1 MTERFVLSARQ
12 VFLVVWISR
21 PSNYRSSG
29 PKSFVDD
36 LCTSGGVIL
45 GRAATTLRSIK
56 TRPLWLKDLSCRL
69 DMSFLLCGFPLFFF
83 LFTFCTFLNCN
94 FAKKLTDFYI
104 TPAMSKISVGI
115 CLNISKAETH
125 RDIATLLL
133 GRRSVRATIVFGLYP
148 RVGFLTWSRSVCAF
162 PDHPII
168 RVLVPNCL

>member
-12 VFLVVWISR
+12 IFLVVWISR

-29 PKSFVDD
+29 PISFVDD
-36 LCTSGGVIL
+36 LCCV
-45 GRAATTLRSIK
+45 
-56 TRPLWLKDLSCRL
+56 D
-69 DMSFLLCGFPLFFF
+69 FPFFF
-83 LFTFCTFLNCN
+83 LFTCGSILNCN
-94 FAKKLTDFYI
+94 LAKKPTDFYI

-133 GRRSVRATIVFGLYP
+133 GRRSVQATIVFGLYP

-162 PDHPII
+162 PDHQII